1 MEHLQCSINSCG
13 EGIKGQ
19 GEGLL
24 CGMYLAIN
32 KMWYSDRKKKLKT
45 KHQLKK
51 GTLIIFEWW
60 YNTEKK
66 KKNDFLFNIV
76 LI

>member
-1 MEHLQCSINSCG
+1 MGEMGFNKSICPAFYSCVNMEHLQCSINSCG

-32 KMWYSDRKKKLKT
+32 KM
-45 KHQLKK
+45 
-51 GTLIIFEWW
+51 
-60 YNTEKK
+60 
-66 KKNDFLFNIV
+66 
-76 LI
+76 